1 MYNTDLPT
9 RAELPSAMKLM
20 QSTILAAIVALT
32 LLITIVMPSE
42 YGIDPTGVGRLL
54 GLKQMGEIKTQ
65 LAEEAA
71 TDKQASTSQWGQ
83 STTPVNERPV
93 PDNPPTITQNN
104 YPELSVPAT
113 TRAPEAPT
121 AGSQRNQLLITLKP
135 NEAAEV
141 KMEMRKDA
149 RVTYQWTSSGPVNVD
164 AHGDPVN
171 APKGFYH
178 GYGKDRQITSRDGV
192 LQAAFDGKHGWFWRN
207 RGSQTITIQLDT
219 NGEYQ
224 SIKRVIWLIRPAL
237 CGPFYTLRQYKT
249 LHSSLLHPPQGDANI
264 FKPLSLSIERST
276 QRCT

>member
-9 RAELPSAMKLM
+9 GAELPSAIKLM

-65 LAEEAA
+65 LAEEADA
-71 TDKQASTSQWGQ
+71 DNQASAIQQAQLG
-83 STTPVNERPV
+83 TPVNERPI
-93 PDNPPTITQNN
+93 PNNPPAITQSS
-104 YPELSVPAT
+104 YPERSVPAT
-113 TRAPEAPT
+113 TPAPVEPA
-121 AGSQRNQLLITLKP
+121 AGSQRHQMLITLEP

-141 KMEMRKDA
+141 KLEMRKDA

-164 AHGDPVN
+164 AHGDPLS

-178 GYGKDRQITSRDGV
+178 GYGKARQITAKDGV

-207 RGSQTITIQLDT
+207 RGSETITIQLDT
-219 NGEYQ
+219 NGDYLN
-224 SIKRVIWLIRPAL
+224 IKRVI
-237 CGPFYTLRQYKT
+237 
-249 LHSSLLHPPQGDANI
+249 
-264 FKPLSLSIERST
+264 
-276 QRCT
+276 

>member
-54 GLKQMGEIKTQ
+54 GLKEMGEIKTQ

-71 TDKQASTSQWGQ
+71 ADKAGTSPLAQQ
-83 STTPVNERPV
+83 TAPVNERPV
-93 PDNPPTITQNN
+93 PDNPPTITQNS
-104 YPELSVPAT
+104 YPELSVTAT

-149 RVTYQWTSSGPVNVD
+149 RVAYQWMSSGPVNVD

-207 RGSQTITIQLDT
+207 RGSETITIQLDT
-219 NGEYQ
+219 NGEYM
-224 SIKRVIWLIRPAL
+224 SIKRVI
-237 CGPFYTLRQYKT
+237 
-249 LHSSLLHPPQGDANI
+249 
-264 FKPLSLSIERST
+264 
-276 QRCT
+276 

>member
-71 TDKQASTSQWGQ
+71 ADKAG
-83 STTPVNERPV
+83 TTTLAQQTAPVNERPV

-104 YPELSVPAT
+104 DPELSVPAT
-113 TRAPEAPT
+113 TRAPEAPA
-121 AGSQRNQLLITLKP
+121 AGTQRNQLLITLKP

-149 RVTYQWTSSGPVNVD
+149 RVAYQWVSSGPVNVD

-178 GYGKDRQITSRDGV
+178 GYGKDRQITSGDGV

-219 NGEYQ
+219 NGEYM
-224 SIKRVIWLIRPAL
+224 SIKRVI
-237 CGPFYTLRQYKT
+237 
-249 LHSSLLHPPQGDANI
+249 
-264 FKPLSLSIERST
+264 
-276 QRCT
+276 

>member
-54 GLKQMGEIKTQ
+54 GLKEMGEIKTQ

-71 TDKQASTSQWGQ
+71 ADKAGTSPLAQQ
-83 STTPVNERPV
+83 TAPVNERPV

-149 RVTYQWTSSGPVNVD
+149 RVAYQWMSSGPVNVD

-171 APKGFYH
+171 ARKGFTTAMV
-178 GYGKDRQITSRDGV
+178 RTVRLPLVMACCRPPLTESM
-192 LQAAFDGKHGWFWRN
+192 A
-207 RGSQTITIQLDT
+207 GS
-219 NGEYQ
+219 GEIVVQ
-224 SIKRVIWLIRPAL
+224 RR
-237 CGPFYTLRQYKT
+237 LR
-249 LHSSLLHPPQGDANI
+249 SNWIPMG
-264 FKPLSLSIERST
+264 ST
-276 QRCT
+276 

>member
-83 STTPVNERPV
+83 STTPVNE
-93 PDNPPTITQNN
+93 
-104 YPELSVPAT
+104 LPAT

-224 SIKRVIWLIRPAL
+224 SIKRVI
-237 CGPFYTLRQYKT
+237 
-249 LHSSLLHPPQGDANI
+249 
-264 FKPLSLSIERST
+264 
-276 QRCT
+276 

>member
-83 STTPVNERPV
+83 STTPTNERPV
-93 PDNPPTITQNN
+93 ADNPPTITQNN

-178 GYGKDRQITSRDGV
+178 GYGKGRQITSKDGV

-207 RGSQTITIQLDT
+207 RGSKTITIQLDT

-224 SIKRVIWLIRPAL
+224 SIKRVI
-237 CGPFYTLRQYKT
+237 
-249 LHSSLLHPPQGDANI
+249 
-264 FKPLSLSIERST
+264 
-276 QRCT
+276 